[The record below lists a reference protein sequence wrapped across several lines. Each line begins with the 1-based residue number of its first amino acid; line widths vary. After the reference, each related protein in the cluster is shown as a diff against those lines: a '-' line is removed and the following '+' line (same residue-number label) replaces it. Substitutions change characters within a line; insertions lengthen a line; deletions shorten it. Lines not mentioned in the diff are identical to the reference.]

1 MAALWSKNLV
11 DTEAGLK
18 LFFEGCVEAGPKLC
32 GLYESTAEKV
42 QARYENILTNLKR
55 RPLAV
60 PTIGQDSTAIDY
72 GVIDYTLVKSLVFL
86 FLYSPYARAPDASS
100 VASHLSFR
108 LSAVEKG
115 DGLPLWNAIKY
126 GLPRFECTRGLHAT
140 LLPVATYVIACG
152 DGKAVNDSVDELEE
166 FFYELNSTFADVW
179 PIRARCS

>member
-108 LSAVEKG
+108 LSEVEKG
-115 DGLPLWNAIKY
+115 EGLPLWNAIKY
-126 GLPRFECTRGLHAT
+126 GLPRFECTRGPHAT
-140 LLPVATYVIACG
+140 LVPVATYVIACG